1 MDACE
6 VLNMQ
11 ITKLNIIVTLVT
23 DIILLFIMF
32 IGLLRLRVYERGTL
46 GLGRLLWR
54 QVGYWCFS
62 LAVVFLSADMLLLI
76 HKGLIWLLVAT
87 IAEVLPV
94 VSG

>member
-11 ITKLNIIVTLVT
+11 ITKLNLIVTLAT
-23 DIILLFIMF
+23 DIILLFVMF
-32 IGLLRLRVYERGTL
+32 IGLLRLRLHERTAF

-62 LAVVFLSADMLLLI
+62 LGVVFS
-76 HKGLIWLLVAT
+76 VR
-87 IAEVLPV
+87 
-94 VSG
+94 